1 MNDVNFK
8 NQDGFALLLV
18 LVLMVLT
25 TISVVAISKMVFYN
39 NVSSIY
45 NYQLLTAK
53 VNCESGNRHAVSYLQ
68 YNALEASAI
77 FDTYLKYGKPVKLP
91 TVNNI
96 NDGEYDVYL
105 TALSYGD
112 FSGESPN
119 DTIDPDGRTVKN
131 VAICHIPAGDTSFAQ
146 TIYVASPSVI
156 HHEGHGDP
164 LRSCMEL
171 FTENFYYKT
180 RYYGTSDIYIK
191 LTTEATGK
199 GNSKCQHSSVY
210 KLGNISYNQLTYTDE
225 YEINI
230 ETPEEVDNTRFM
242 NLSPQLNLRFK
253 GLNTMTNLD
262 LNDYVYAEPIIT
274 LTNTDII
281 YIPKSTYFD
290 FESALKDLKK
300 EPLINFPYSDDCEL
314 IYPTVSIED
323 EDYAFFT
330 RIGVSCDYDSETY
343 NGYIDTRVVIGEK
356 GFVLE
361 SYIDEYIKNP
371 NRPLTPRNQV
381 W

>member
-1 MNDVNFK
+1 
-8 NQDGFALLLV
+8 
-18 LVLMVLT
+18 
-25 TISVVAISKMVFYN
+25 
-39 NVSSIY
+39 
-45 NYQLLTAK
+45 
-53 VNCESGNRHAVSYLQ
+53 
-68 YNALEASAI
+68 
-77 FDTYLKYGKPVKLP
+77 
-91 TVNNI
+91 
-96 NDGEYDVYL
+96 
-105 TALSYGD
+105 
-112 FSGESPN
+112 
-119 DTIDPDGRTVKN
+119 
-131 VAICHIPAGDTSFAQ
+131 
-146 TIYVASPSVI
+146 
-156 HHEGHGDP
+156 
-164 LRSCMEL
+164 
-171 FTENFYYKT
+171 
-180 RYYGTSDIYIK
+180 
-191 LTTEATGK
+191 
-199 GNSKCQHSSVY
+199 
-210 KLGNISYNQLTYTDE
+210 
-225 YEINI
+225 
-230 ETPEEVDNTRFM
+230 M